1 MGCGLASIEEC
12 FSEMVALRSLN
23 LGENNITQIK
33 NLNNCVMLEKLHLY
47 SNGIEQING
56 L

>member
-1 MGCGLASIEEC
+1 
-12 FSEMVALRSLN
+12 MVALRSLN